1 MYSSSAELYDRKS
14 TLDLMT
20 ARITQPKKIK
30 RISSMVV
37 FPLLVFILIYSIIR
51 YVKLVTNGKFMLNEY
66 SKIKYYAGNTFMVI
80 CFVFAVFFL
89 LSVDFYI
96 DKQTP
101 RVIQYDCSIAEI
113 SPDYPVQVKEDC
125 RALMRHNYTKRV

>member
-1 MYSSSAELYDRKS
+1 
-14 TLDLMT
+14 MT

-30 RISSMVV
+30 RTSSMVV
-37 FPLLVFILIYSIIR
+37 FPLLVFILIYSALR
-51 YVKLVTNGKFMLNEY
+51 YVKPVTNGEFMLNLY
-66 SKIKYYAGNTFMVI
+66 SKIKYYASNTFMVI
-80 CFVFAVFFL
+80 CFVLAVFFL

-101 RVIQYDCSIAEI
+101 RVIQYDCSIVEI